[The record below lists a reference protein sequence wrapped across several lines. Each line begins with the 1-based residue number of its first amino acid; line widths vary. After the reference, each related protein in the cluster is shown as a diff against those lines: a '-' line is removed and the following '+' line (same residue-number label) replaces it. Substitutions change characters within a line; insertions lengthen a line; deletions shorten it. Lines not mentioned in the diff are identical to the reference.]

1 MAWRSDGLG
10 RVPTAGAQMA
20 CSKPIPFGLGDVI
33 TGPILLTNRTV
44 SFYTLFNRRR
54 SPPSLHLMTDRQR
67 RIDEA
72 FRGLGWV
79 FIMVGVTF
87 AALPLYRMFCESTGF
102 GGTTNVAKA
111 LEHIEQMNTVPER
124 LIRVRFNADVN
135 SSMQWKF
142 KPVQNE
148 IYVNPGETA
157 LAFFTAENPSDRP
170 IVGISTY
177 NLTPFQAAYYFNK
190 TSGLE
195 LSFCQPN
202 TLPLGHETTCQKKD
216 NCQLYAAKMMT
227 SPLRRSS
234 GSELLVCH
242 QPSTLPLGHETTCQ
256 KRDNC
261 PLYAAKMM
269 TSPLRG
275 ASGLELLVCHQ
286 PNTLPLC
293 HETTCQK
300 KDNCQL
306 YAAKMM
312 TSPLRGPQASGLELL
327 VCHQPNT
334 SWRSDGLQQANTFW
348 LG

>member
-1 MAWRSDGLG
+1 MLFVMLATKIAVAAPVTTVCRCLG
-10 RVPTAGAQMA
+10 TILNSHR
-20 CSKPIPFGLGDVI
+20 
-33 TGPILLTNRTV
+33 GPILFINRTI

-54 SPPSLHLMTDRQR
+54 SPPSLHFMTDRQR
-67 RIDEA
+67 RTDEA
-72 FRGLGWV
+72 CRGLGWV

-190 TSGLE
+190 IQCFCFDEQILRPGETVDLPVFFYIDPEYVNDPQLE
-195 LSFCQPN
+195 YIDDMMLSYTFFESKSN
-202 TLPLGHETTCQKKD
+202 LVLPSPFDPTNRPLLENNQQKW
-216 NCQLYAAKMMT
+216 Q
-227 SPLRRSS
+227 
-234 GSELLVCH
+234 
-242 QPSTLPLGHETTCQ
+242 
-256 KRDNC
+256 
-261 PLYAAKMM
+261 
-269 TSPLRG
+269 
-275 ASGLELLVCHQ
+275 
-286 PNTLPLC
+286 
-293 HETTCQK
+293 
-300 KDNCQL
+300 
-306 YAAKMM
+306 
-312 TSPLRGPQASGLELL
+312 
-327 VCHQPNT
+327 
-334 SWRSDGLQQANTFW
+334 
-348 LG
+348 

>member
-1 MAWRSDGLG
+1 MLFVMLA
-10 RVPTAGAQMA
+10 TKIAGAA
-20 CSKPIPFGLGDVI
+20 PVTTVCRCLGTI
-33 TGPILLTNRTV
+33 LNRHRGPILLTNRTV

-190 TSGLE
+190 VCDVMYWLAAGH
-195 LSFCQPN
+195 LSASCWHP
-202 TLPLGHETTCQKKD
+202 
-216 NCQLYAAKMMT
+216 AK
-227 SPLRRSS
+227 
-234 GSELLVCH
+234 
-242 QPSTLPLGHETTCQ
+242 
-256 KRDNC
+256 
-261 PLYAAKMM
+261 AI
-269 TSPLRG
+269 
-275 ASGLELLVCHQ
+275 
-286 PNTLPLC
+286 
-293 HETTCQK
+293 
-300 KDNCQL
+300 
-306 YAAKMM
+306 
-312 TSPLRGPQASGLELL
+312 
-327 VCHQPNT
+327 
-334 SWRSDGLQQANTFW
+334 
-348 LG
+348 

>member
-1 MAWRSDGLG
+1 MLFVMSVTKIASTASVTTVCRCLG
-10 RVPTAGAQMA
+10 TILNRHR
-20 CSKPIPFGLGDVI
+20 
-33 TGPILLTNRTV
+33 GPILFANRTV

-72 FRGLGWV
+72 CRGLGWV

-190 TSGLE
+190 IQCFCFDEQILRPGETVDLPVFFYIDPEYVNDPQLE
-195 LSFCQPN
+195 YIDDMMLSYTFFESKSN
-202 TLPLGHETTCQKKD
+202 LMLPSPFDPTNRPLLKNNNGTGESSKNGNDLVKEKR
-216 NCQLYAAKMMT
+216 QL
-227 SPLRRSS
+227 
-234 GSELLVCH
+234 
-242 QPSTLPLGHETTCQ
+242 
-256 KRDNC
+256 
-261 PLYAAKMM
+261 
-269 TSPLRG
+269 
-275 ASGLELLVCHQ
+275 LE
-286 PNTLPLC
+286 
-293 HETTCQK
+293 K
-300 KDNCQL
+300 
-306 YAAKMM
+306 A
-312 TSPLRGPQASGLELL
+312 
-327 VCHQPNT
+327 
-334 SWRSDGLQQANTFW
+334 
-348 LG
+348 